1 MDVCQSA
8 VQVNPE
14 DVAGVRFAVSPLL
27 EVVTSY
33 RVVQSRSAAVFA
45 PWLERRSEVARRLG
59 GSHLRFLV
67 KSGAYVPDFLTP
79 KPQTPAPRFAD
90 ELARL
95 LETPH
100 AQVHEEIQQ
109 IVSPTDT
116 GLFNQYLDD
125 TAGTLKALADELTC
139 YWQEV
144 IEPDWPRLRTVL
156 EADVQYRSRQLAQ
169 GGPAQVLAGLH
180 PRVRYGAGHSWPR
193 PDGQGLTLVPSVF
206 AWPDGYMVYA
216 QASPFTFAYPAR
228 GTAELW
234 VPWPAPPALL
244 SALMGETAARLL
256 LALAQPRTTTG
267 LSALLGSSASGV
279 SPHLHRLKALG
290 LATSTRQ
297 GKRVWYEWT
306 PRGEALTRLFQ
317 EEQS

>member
-1 MDVCQSA
+1 MDVYRSA

-27 EVVTSY
+27 EMVTSY
-33 RVVQSRSAAVFA
+33 RAVQSRSAVFA
-45 PWLERRSEVARRLG
+45 PWLTRRGEVARQLG

-67 KSGAYVPDFLTP
+67 QSGAYVPDFLTP
-79 KPQTPAPRFAD
+79 KPQSPVERFAD

-95 LETPH
+95 LETPYP
-100 AQVHEEIQQ
+100 QVHEELRQ
-109 IVSPTDT
+109 ITSPTDT
-116 GLFNQYLDD
+116 VLFDRYLDD
-125 TAGTLKALADELTC
+125 TGEALKALAEELTR
-139 YWQEV
+139 YWQAV

-156 EADVQYRSRQLAQ
+156 EADVLYRSRRLAE
-169 GGPAQVLAGLH
+169 GGPAALLAELH
-180 PRVRYGAGHSWPR
+180 PRVRCGAGHAWPR

-216 QASPFTFAYPAR
+216 RESPFTFAYPAR

-234 VPWPAPPALL
+234 APWPAPPAPL
-244 SALMGETAARLL
+244 AELMGQTAARLL
-256 LALAQPRTTTG
+256 LALSEPRTTTG
-267 LSALLGSSASGV
+267 LSALLGGSASGV

-306 PRGEALTRLFQ
+306 QRGQALARLFQ
-317 EEQS
+317 EEPR